1 MLTQKFIIFTI
12 SWLFLCAALNPPKQA
27 SPLSNP
33 SPSVTPA
40 STFTPPP
47 GYSADPCY
55 DAKDQN
61 VAAFCAQWKAA
72 DAAQSSADA
81 TWWTVYLG
89 GSGLALAA
97 ITMAAAIAAAYFA
110 KMAAKETKRGAD
122 AAHNANRPWLDIDL
136 KLHGVAVNFDR
147 KGYCLQLEL
156 TPLNAGTSPATDV
169 REHVECLLYDH
180 IPSDDDASH
189 FAFSGRDHG
198 LQRCSAVVSS
208 KLLEPRDAGPTVFPA
223 RDQPFYIEKFVPW
236 NWDSGYPSPIAWL
249 IAGLRY
255 SFSDG
260 TGETIK
266 VFCIRSFGF
275 PDSGGFECLGNDV
288 FASVKIDP
296 VVAFWPGY
304 GSVK

>member
-1 MLTQKFIIFTI
+1 MFTQKLIIFAI
-12 SWLFLCAALNPPKQA
+12 ICPFLFAAQSHAKNDSPPATRA
-27 SPLSNP
+27 SII
-33 SPSVTPA
+33 TPT
-40 STFTPPP
+40 STFAPPP

-89 GSGLALAA
+89 GSGLALAV

-110 KMAAKETKRGAD
+110 KKAADETKRGAD

-136 KLHGVAVNFDR
+136 KLHNVSVNFDR

-180 IPSDDDASH
+180 IPSDDEASP
-189 FAFSGRDHG
+189 FAFSGRDRG
-198 LQRCSAVVSS
+198 LQKCAATASS
-208 KLLEPRDAGPTVFPA
+208 KLLDQRDAGPTVFPA
-223 RDQPFYIEKFVPW
+223 RDQPFYIETFVPW
-236 NWDSGYPSPIAWL
+236 DWDSGYPTPIAWL

-255 SFSDG
+255 SFPDG

-266 VFCIRSFGF
+266 VFSVRSFGF

-288 FASVKIDP
+288 CASVKIDP
-296 VVAFWPGY
+296 VVTVWPRY